1 LVNACEAAPQGG
13 RCAGRDF
20 GPVLYVRS
28 SAQVVHVQYVFDT
41 VYGTYRYIYFELIF
55 IENRC
60 NPFDAIL
67 LSPKFP
73 LVDSPATRHTWRP
86 RGVPRAYACSSGSDR
101 WVPSSVTPGARPC
114 RPVCSVYAKTPNSLS
129 PHRSTLLH
137 CRRPSS
143 RPPTP
148 YLRETTRP
156 RRRVPCS
163 PILAESSLLIFCAI
177 PELAVSSGS
186 VIPCMP
192 ESLPE
197 SLNE

>member
-1 LVNACEAAPQGG
+1 MYAHVSRCTGTCMPRARVQRVLVAIAQAHESVVLRSSTLNCVRVPYGV
-13 RCAGRDF
+13 RCASRES

-101 WVPSSVTPGARPC
+101 WVPSSVTPGTRPC
-114 RPVCSVYAKTPNSLS
+114 RPVCPVYAKTPNSL
-129 PHRSTLLH
+129 HRNG
-137 CRRPSS
+137 
-143 RPPTP
+143 
-148 YLRETTRP
+148 
-156 RRRVPCS
+156 
-163 PILAESSLLIFCAI
+163 CA
-177 PELAVSSGS
+177 S
-186 VIPCMP
+186 
-192 ESLPE
+192 
-197 SLNE
+197 